1 MNAVKTTRIGLSNNF
16 NKPKSKIREWLWVV
30 EMEESTGERCIK
42 NKKRFAYHI
51 FVCIALHQTQ
61 INSLVF
67 DLATA
72 LKSMLTNYPI
82 QIWLC
87 VKPIRVKDCNKN
99 RKKLSLCSLHLP
111 FWLSHLFYSHH
122 NEQRYIAKW
131 VSIPKRYVQLRWWW
145 WQWWCLSVDVHCA
158 YWFICVP
165 LRSLWHNLLYQH
177 HFRSFSSSSRASF
190 MFYRETH
197 RRFISVFMRLRLT
210 HRRDFASACAHI
222 YSISEGIEFL

>member
-1 MNAVKTTRIGLSNNF
+1 MDILYLSNRNHQNSLALFPFSQIVLLHRAYLTLLKGQKAKKTQRSYFLNSVYVNAVKTTRIGLSNNF

-42 NKKRFAYHI
+42 NKKRLAYHI

-99 RKKLSLCSLHLP
+99 KKNC
-111 FWLSHLFYSHH
+111 
-122 NEQRYIAKW
+122 
-131 VSIPKRYVQLRWWW
+131 
-145 WQWWCLSVDVHCA
+145 
-158 YWFICVP
+158 
-165 LRSLWHNLLYQH
+165 
-177 HFRSFSSSSRASF
+177 HFVR
-190 MFYRETH
+190 
-197 RRFISVFMRLRLT
+197 
-210 HRRDFASACAHI
+210 CI
-222 YSISEGIEFL
+222 YHFD